1 MKNVQDMEQ
10 AAYKASGQQERE
22 TVMPEQVSVD
32 IRVKRDCNCGTALC
46 GVSGLV
52 NLWSTMFETIVN
64 AVSISSNRT
73 KQTVDRA
80 TSPEY

>member
-1 MKNVQDMEQ
+1 MFKTWNKQHTRPADS
-10 AAYKASGQQERE
+10 KRD
-22 TVMPEQVSVD
+22 TVMPERVSVD
-32 IRVKRDCNCGTALC
+32 IRVKGDCKLGTAWC

-52 NLWSTMFETIVN
+52 NLWSTVFETSVN

>member
-1 MKNVQDMEQ
+1 MFKTWNKQHTRPADS
-10 AAYKASGQQERE
+10 KRE
-22 TVMPEQVSVD
+22 TVMPERVSVD
-32 IRVKRDCNCGTALC
+32 VTVKVGNCGTVYC

-52 NLWSTMFETIVN
+52 NLWSTVFETSVN

-80 TSPEY
+80 MSSEY